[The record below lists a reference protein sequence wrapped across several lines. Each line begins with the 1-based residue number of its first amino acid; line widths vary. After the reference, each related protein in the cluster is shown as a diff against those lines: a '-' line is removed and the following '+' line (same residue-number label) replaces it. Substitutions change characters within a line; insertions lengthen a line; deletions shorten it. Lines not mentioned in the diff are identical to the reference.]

1 MWPKEGKRWRV
12 MIHFS
17 WLEVESLRRKVTVL
31 CARLPCFMQ
40 AKIVIFSESEQRKSF
55 HWQDV
60 KLSRFGIVLNC
71 QGYNWN
77 HNSYL
82 LILSVLLSAKVKIY
96 KDNSDSSEC
105 FYPVHSSGRWHCFII
120 PATQICVCS
129 FHSQR
134 THLQTVEEAWAGMP
148 FMCDKHDK
156 NWSINTG
163 GVKMYHTVSYI
174 LAPRVMA
181 TSKMECGE
189 EHVSLMFLAA
199 VNNRCSWWGC
209 VWW

>member
-1 MWPKEGKRWRV
+1 MMTSAWVWMWPKEGKRWRV

-82 LILSVLLSAKVKIY
+82 LILSVLLSAKVKNLQRQQWFIWMLLSCPLIGPLTLLY
-96 KDNSDSSEC
+96 YPCHTDMCLFISLTANPFTNSGGSM
-105 FYPVHSSGRWHCFII
+105 SGH
-120 PATQICVCS
+120 A
-129 FHSQR
+129 FHVW
-134 THLQTVEEAWAGMP
+134 QTW
-148 FMCDKHDK
+148 
-156 NWSINTG
+156 
-163 GVKMYHTVSYI
+163 
-174 LAPRVMA
+174 
-181 TSKMECGE
+181 
-189 EHVSLMFLAA
+189 
-199 VNNRCSWWGC
+199 
-209 VWW
+209 